1 MAEGPHGEQD
11 PILDLKDRIAYEFEQ
26 GETSSQKSM
35 NRLASLIHERLED
48 HMSPE
53 MLQEFWEGIL
63 EDFDRG
69 APEGAGHSPD
79 ER

>member
-11 PILDLKDRIAYEFEQ
+11 PILDIKDRIAYELQQ
-26 GETSSQKSM
+26 GDTSSQKSM

-63 EDFDRG
+63 EDFDRD
-69 APEGAGHSPD
+69 APEGAGHA
-79 ER
+79 EAEV